1 MPMLPL
7 PGSRRSTVT
16 VAIVA
21 LLALAVLRGGRMA
34 LYLPPWGLIDEEQ
47 HLDYI
52 RSLAEAGTVPV
63 ANRTPLSPQIIESLF
78 RSHRWT
84 TFHWPTP
91 SSNDPA
97 DLGLEGYSYEG
108 FQPPLYYVLMAPV
121 FRLLPGGVLG
131 KLFALRLV
139 AVALSLATVWITW
152 RIASDLF
159 PGNALL
165 SLLPPLILVMLPERA
180 MAASR
185 VNNDVLL
192 EPIAAAFFWV
202 AVRILLDGLTVRR
215 SLALGLFLG
224 LGFLTKTSMAVLAL
238 AIPCILWFRRHDA
251 GLLTKALAALAPAIV
266 LGAPLILRNLRLYGD
281 WSGFAGFRVLVNSAG
296 PQLSLSALLSAAQ
309 SLFGNFWVVWWQGAQ
324 VGSWPGLTLARL
336 LLAATCSVAAMGLWR
351 TARTRSGS
359 VVREPLPILGL
370 AVVLVFG
377 CGLAVLGAYFG
388 GEVPV
393 IQGRFL
399 LPVMVPIVLLL
410 GYGLWQAPGRT
421 ISIPLL
427 LGLLIAVDLTDF
439 FGNLL
444 PWFYLSSRFFHAG
457 QPLVMPALTVSQVWE
472 TAWPAFLSD
481 KPSLL
486 RPWLWMVLPM
496 ELGALAT
503 VGVAFRRLAIESR
516 GAAFSPDRSPA
527 PSDMPQ
533 S

>member
-1 MPMLPL
+1 
-7 PGSRRSTVT
+7 
-16 VAIVA
+16 
-21 LLALAVLRGGRMA
+21 MA

-52 RSLAEAGTVPV
+52 RSLAEEGTVPV
-63 ANRTPLSPQIIESLF
+63 ASRTPLSPQIIESLF
-78 RSHRWT
+78 RSHRWS

-91 SSNDPA
+91 PSNDPA

-108 FQPPLYYVLMAPV
+108 FQPPLYYVLMAPI
-121 FRLLPGGVLG
+121 FRLLPGGVLAS
-131 KLFALRLV
+131 LFALRLV
-139 AVALSLATVWITW
+139 AVALSLVTVWITW
-152 RIASDLF
+152 RIASDIF
-159 PGNALL
+159 SGNALL
-165 SLLPPLILVMLPERA
+165 SLLPPLILVLLPERT

-202 AVRILLDGLTVRR
+202 AVRVLLHGFTVRR

-224 LGFLTKTSMAVLAL
+224 LGFLTKTSMAILVLAL
-238 AIPCILWFRRHDA
+238 PCILWFRRHDP
-251 GLLTKALAALAPAIV
+251 GLMTKTLAAVAPATA

-281 WSGFAGFRVLVNSAG
+281 WSGFAGFRVMANFAG
-296 PQLSLSALLSAAQ
+296 PQRSLSALVTAAQ
-309 SLFGNFWVVWWQGAQ
+309 NLFGNFWVVWWQGAE

-336 LLAATCSVAAMGLWR
+336 LLAALCLASAVGLWR
-351 TARTRSGS
+351 SARTPSGS

-370 AVVLVFG
+370 ALVLVFG
-377 CGLAVLGAYFG
+377 CGLAVLWAYFG

-399 LPVMVPIVLLL
+399 LPVMAPIVLLL
-410 GYGLWQAPGRT
+410 GYGLWQAPGRA

-427 LGLLIAVDLTDF
+427 LGLLIAVDLADF

-444 PWFYLSSRFFHAG
+444 PWFYLSSQFFHAG
-457 QPLVMPALTVSQVWE
+457 QPLVMPALTASQAWE

-486 RPWLWMVLPM
+486 RPWLWMVLPI
-496 ELGALAT
+496 ELAALAT
-503 VGVAFRRLAIESR
+503 VGVAFRRLAIQSR
-516 GAAFSPDRSPA
+516 GAAFSSDRSPA
-527 PSDMPQ
+527 PIDMPQ

>member
-1 MPMLPL
+1 MI
-7 PGSRRSTVT
+7 
-16 VAIVA
+16 AIVA
-21 LLALAVLRGGRMA
+21 LLALAILRGGRMA

-52 RSLAEAGTVPV
+52 RSLAEEGTVPV
-63 ANRTPLSPQIIESLF
+63 ANRSQLSPQIIESLF

-91 SSNDPA
+91 PSNDPA

-108 FQPPLYYVLMAPV
+108 FQAPLYYVLMAPI

-139 AVALSLATVWITW
+139 AVALSLVTVWTTW
-152 RIASDLF
+152 RIASDIF
-159 PGNALL
+159 SGNALL
-165 SLLPPLILVMLPERA
+165 SLLPPLILVMLPERT

-192 EPIAAAFFWV
+192 ELIAAAFFWV
-202 AVRILLDGLTVRR
+202 AVRILLRGFTVRR

-224 LGFLTKTSMAVLAL
+224 LGFLTKNSMAILAL
-238 AIPCILWFRRHDA
+238 AIPWLLWFRRHDA
-251 GLLTKALAALAPAIV
+251 GLMTKTLAAMAPATAI
-266 LGAPLILRNLRLYGD
+266 GAPLVLRNLRLYGD
-281 WSGFAGFRVLVNSAG
+281 WFGFAGFRAIASFTG

-309 SLFGNFWVVWWQGAQ
+309 SIFSNFWVVWWQGAE

-336 LLAATCSVAAMGLWR
+336 LLAAICIVAAVGLWR
-351 TARTRSGS
+351 TAQSPSGS
-359 VVREPLPILGL
+359 VVRESLPIMGL
-370 AVVLVFG
+370 ALVLVFG
-377 CGLAVLGAYFG
+377 FGLAVLWAYFG
-388 GEVPV
+388 GKEPV
-393 IQGRFL
+393 IEGRFL
-399 LPVMVPIVLLL
+399 LPVMAPIVLLL

-427 LGLLIAVDLTDF
+427 LGLLLAVDLADF

-444 PWFYLSSRFFHAG
+444 PWFYLSSQFFHAG
-457 QPLVMPALTVSQVWE
+457 QPLVMPVLTASQAWQ

-496 ELGALAT
+496 ELGALAA
-503 VGVAFRRLAIESR
+503 VGVAFRRLVIQSR
-516 GAAFSPDRSPA
+516 AAAFSSDRSPA
-527 PSDMPQ
+527 PIDMPQ